1 MGVTLGTA
9 GSHGGH
15 APGLPIYHLAELPG
29 SALLAFTGGLLQ
41 RPLGWG
47 GKGDG
52 HRERIRSVH
61 PSGNPGVLPPWGVW
75 VVDSQPPIQ
84 EVGRLKSGISQ
95 GESSSVLIVPRF
107 GGSPV

>member
-15 APGLPIYHLAELPG
+15 APGLPIYHLADLPG
-29 SALLAFTGGLLQ
+29 STLLAFTGGLLQ

-47 GKGDG
+47 GKEDG

-61 PSGNPGVLPPWGVW
+61 PVGILEFSCPGEFGWLTPSRPFKKWG
-75 VVDSQPPIQ
+75 D
-84 EVGRLKSGISQ
+84 
-95 GESSSVLIVPRF
+95 
-107 GGSPV
+107 